1 MKTLKLSNKLI
12 TTFFLT
18 FFLVINSLYAEEE
31 AQDIWDIDFQKK
43 IETEVKALEE
53 TSENSIYEMQTNKKN
68 NFKIIKE
75 ENTESEKIKL
85 AGIYDPQENSLSLE
99 MWSNSNGYQI
109 KSILKKIN
117 EIDLSDDSR
126 EILNI
131 VLLTNSYIP
140 KKNIT
145 AEEFLEFKIN
155 YLIKIG
161 DLNLIKL
168 YLIKN
173 KDLKENDKLIRFFL
187 DENLSNSQLQ
197 EACSIFEEI
206 KNVYDDYLSKFK
218 IYCLFNFNKKNEAQL
233 LFDLK
238 KELGLDDKFFEK
250 KFNHLMGYSSKNA
263 KDISEQNLLNFH
275 LSHRT
280 NKNFKYEPGKKTKK
294 IIWKYLS
301 SNNLLEKTET
311 IDLENI
317 DKIKLIEKA
326 THDKNYAEKELFD
339 LYKRFQFN
347 IDQLINAGESFDLLP
362 NHQGR
367 ALLYQ
372 KFLLSKNTND
382 QLNLLIKIK
391 ESFIKDEIDNAFNT
405 ELTKI
410 LNSFN
415 VDEISAKH
423 SSFYKKYYKSNKS
436 SELNI
441 KFNNKIIHQSKLL
454 NYFIKGE
461 TVDKIQKETND
472 LLKKIK
478 KNKKYYFTTKD
489 IILLESLVSDGIKIS
504 EKNKGLY
511 ETNEPDIPYDIQ
523 IMINNNETA
532 LALLRLVQIIG
543 EDELN
548 NLGTETLYFMIS
560 TLNQINL
567 DSIRD
572 KIILKTLPLK
582 V

>member
-1 MKTLKLSNKLI
+1 MKILKLSNKLF
-12 TTFFLT
+12 TFF
-18 FFLVINSLYAEEE
+18 FLAFILNINSLYSEEE
-31 AQDIWDIDFQKK
+31 AQDIWNIDFQKK
-43 IETEVKALEE
+43 KEAEVTVSNETI
-53 TSENSIYEMQTNKKN
+53 ENSIYEMQTNKN
-68 NFKIIKE
+68 NDFEVIKE
-75 ENTESEKIKL
+75 ENTKENKIKL

-99 MWSNSNGYQI
+99 MWSNSNGIQI
-109 KSILKKIN
+109 KSVLKKIDELN
-117 EIDLSDDSR
+117 LSNDSR

-145 AEEFLEFKIN
+145 TKEFLEFKNN
-155 YLIKIG
+155 YLIKLG

-173 KDLKENDKLIRFFL
+173 KDLNENDKLIRFFV

-197 EACSIFEEI
+197 NACSIFDEI
-206 KNVYDDYLSKFK
+206 KNVSNNYLSKFK
-218 IYCLFNFNKKNEAQL
+218 IYCLFNLDKKNEAQL

-238 KELGLDDKFFEK
+238 KELGLNDKFFEK
-250 KFNHLMGYSSKNA
+250 KFNYLMGYDAKNV
-263 KDISEQNLLNFH
+263 KEISEENLLNFH

-280 NKNFKYEPGKKTKK
+280 DKNFLYEPNKKTKK

-311 IDLENI
+311 IDLENT

-326 THDKNYAEKELFD
+326 THDKNYDEKQLFD
-339 LYKRFQFN
+339 LYKRYQFS
-347 IDQLINAGESFDLLP
+347 IDQLINAEESYSLLP
-362 NHQGR
+362 NHKGR

-372 KFLLSKNTND
+372 KLLLSKNIDD
-382 QLNLLIKIK
+382 QINLLIKIK
-391 ESFIKDEIDNAFNT
+391 ESFVKDKIENAFNS
-405 ELTKI
+405 ELTKV
-410 LNSFN
+410 LNRFT
-415 VDEISAKH
+415 VEEISSNH
-423 SSFYKKYYKSNKS
+423 SSFYNKYYKSNK
-436 SELNI
+436 NNKFNV

-454 NYFIKGE
+454 NYFIEGE
-461 TVDKIQKETND
+461 TIDRIQKETND

-489 IILLESLVSDGIKIS
+489 IILLESLVSDGIEIS
-504 EKNKGLY
+504 AKNKDLY
-511 ETNEPDIPYDIQ
+511 EANEPDIPYDIQ

-543 EDELN
+543 EDELD

>member
-1 MKTLKLSNKLI
+1 MKTLKLLNKLFLF
-12 TTFFLT
+12 FFLIFNLIFT
-18 FFLVINSLYAEEE
+18 SLKAEEE
-31 AQDIWDIDFQKK
+31 TQDIWNIDFQKK
-43 IETEVKALEE
+43 KETEVKDLNEVK
-53 TSENSIYEMQTNKKN
+53 ENSIYNLQTSVINEN
-68 NFKIIKE
+68 EIIKE
-75 ENTESEKIKL
+75 ENTDFNGIKL
-85 AGIYDPQENSLSLE
+85 AGIYDPNENNLSLD
-99 MWSNSNGYQI
+99 MWSNSNGNQI
-109 KSILKKIN
+109 KKILKKIN
-117 EIDLSDDSR
+117 EIDLSQDSK
-126 EILNI
+126 EILKI

-145 AEEFLEFKIN
+145 TKEFLELKNN

-173 KDLKENDKLIRFFL
+173 KDLEENNKLIRFFV
-187 DENLSNSQLQ
+187 DKSLSNSQLKS
-197 EACSIFEEI
+197 ACSIFDEL
-206 KNVYDDYLSKFK
+206 KSVSDDYLSKFK
-218 IYCLFNFNKKNEAQL
+218 IYCLFNSEKINEAQL

-238 KELGLDDKFFEK
+238 KELGLNDKFFEN
-250 KFNHLMGYSSKNA
+250 KFNHLMGY
-263 KDISEQNLLNFH
+263 KDDDEKKISEENLLNFH

-280 NKNFKYEPGKKTKK
+280 NKNFLYNPKKNTKK

-301 SNNLLEKTET
+301 SNNLLVKTEK
-311 IDLENI
+311 IDLEDN
-317 DKIKLIEKA
+317 DKIKLIENA
-326 THDKNYAEKELFD
+326 THDKNYKEKELLN
-339 LYKRFQFN
+339 LYKRFQFS
-347 IDQLINAGESFDLLP
+347 IDQLINAEESFKLLE
-362 NHQGR
+362 NHKGR

-372 KFLLSKNTND
+372 KLLLSKNVDD
-382 QLNLLIKIK
+382 QMNLLIKIK
-391 ESFIKDEIDNAFNT
+391 DSFIQDKIENAFNI
-405 ELTKI
+405 ELLKI
-410 LNSFN
+410 LKNIN
-415 VDEISAKH
+415 VSEISSNH
-423 SSFYKKYYKSNKS
+423 SKFYNKYYKSNNDSKVD
-436 SELNI
+436 I

-454 NYFIKGE
+454 DYFIESKPIS
-461 TVDKIQKETND
+461 KIEKETND

-489 IILLESLVSDGIKIS
+489 IILLESLESDGIKIDK
-504 EKNKGLY
+504 KNKSLY
-511 ETNEPDIPYDIQ
+511 EVNEPDIPYDIQ

-548 NLGTETLYFMIS
+548 NIGTETLYFMIS

>member
-1 MKTLKLSNKLI
+1 MKTLKLSNKLFTI
-12 TTFFLT
+12 FFLT
-18 FFLVINSLYAEEE
+18 FFLIINSLYAEEE
-31 AQDIWDIDFQKK
+31 AQDIWNIDLKK
-43 IETEVKALEE
+43 KKETEVTVLEE
-53 TSENSIYEMQTNKKN
+53 TSENSIYEMQTNKKKK
-68 NFKIIKE
+68 FKIIQE
-75 ENTESEKIKL
+75 ENAEPKNIKL

-109 KSILKKIN
+109 KSILKNIN
-117 EIDLSDDSR
+117 ELDLSEDSR

-145 AEEFLEFKIN
+145 TEEFLEFKSN

-161 DLNLIKL
+161 DLNLIKS
-168 YLIKN
+168 YLVKN
-173 KDLKENDKLIRFFL
+173 KNLKENNKLIRFFV

-197 EACSIFEEI
+197 EACSIFDEI
-206 KNVYDDYLSKFK
+206 KNVYDEYLSKFK
-218 IYCLFNFNKKNEAQL
+218 IYCLFNFDKKNEAQL

-250 KFNHLMGYSSKNA
+250 KFNYLMGYNAKNA

-317 DKIKLIEKA
+317 EKIKLIEQA
-326 THDKNYAEKELFD
+326 THDKNYDEKQLFD

-347 IDQLINAGESFDLLP
+347 IDQLINAEESFGLLP
-362 NHQGR
+362 NHKGR

-372 KFLLSKNTND
+372 KLLLSKNTDD
-382 QLNLLIKIK
+382 QLNLLVKIK
-391 ESFIKDEIDNAFNT
+391 ESFIQDKIDNAFNN

-410 LNSFN
+410 LGRFN
-415 VDEISAKH
+415 VDEISANH
-423 SSFYKKYYKSNKS
+423 TSFYKKYYKSNKS
-436 SELNI
+436 SGLNI

-461 TVDKIQKETND
+461 RVDKIQKETND

-504 EKNKGLY
+504 EKNKNLY
-511 ETNEPDIPYDIQ
+511 EINEPDIPYDIQ

-543 EDELN
+543 EDKLD